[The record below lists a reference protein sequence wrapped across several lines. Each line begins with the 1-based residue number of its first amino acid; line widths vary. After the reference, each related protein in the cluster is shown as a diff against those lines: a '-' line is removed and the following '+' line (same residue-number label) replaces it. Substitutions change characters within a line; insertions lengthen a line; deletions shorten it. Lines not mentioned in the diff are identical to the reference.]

1 MKMKKYLLAI
11 QANNKM
17 SKKNLMSKYFK
28 SLEVSRLK
36 NKKIKYLNKMTKTLV
51 KFKRKIS
58 LMTSQFYCLMRKIK

>member
-1 MKMKKYLLAI
+1 MKKYLLAI